1 MENKKVTLRPL
12 EREDLPFVHS
22 LDNNVNVMRYW
33 FEEPYEA
40 LVELEDIYEKHIHD
54 QSERRFIVSLEG
66 LNIGLVELVD
76 IHQIHRNA
84 EFQIIIA
91 QEHQG
96 HHYASEAA
104 ALAIDYSFRVL
115 NLYKLYLIVD
125 KENEKAI
132 HIYEKLG
139 FEVEGVLRREYYI
152 NGRYRDVIRMAIF
165 RGDYLG
171 AEDS

>member
-1 MENKKVTLRPL
+1 M
-12 EREDLPFVHS
+12 
-22 LDNNVNVMRYW
+22 
-33 FEEPYEA
+33 
-40 LVELEDIYEKHIHD
+40 
-54 QSERRFIVSLEG
+54 
-66 LNIGLVELVD
+66 NIGLVELVD

-91 QEHQG
+91 PEHQG